1 MKKLIAAIAIL
12 LMALALNAWA
22 GTTNVTFDWDAS
34 TGATGYK
41 LYQGTTS
48 GGPYTMAKDCGATK
62 PCTITAIPDGTYF
75 WVATAYDQAGNES
88 AYSNQVTKILD
99 ATAPNAPGNFKVT
112 VTVNV
117 AVSP

>member
-1 MKKLIAAIAIL
+1 MKRLIAAVVIL
-12 LMALALNAWA
+12 TVALALNAWA
-22 GTTNVTFDWDAS
+22 GVTDVTFDWDAS
-34 TGATGYK
+34 SGAVGYK
-41 LYQGTTS
+41 LYQGTVS

-62 PCTITAIPDGTYF
+62 PCVLTAIPDGTYF

-88 AYSNQVTKILD
+88 GYSNQVTKALD
-99 ATAPNAPGNFKVT
+99 ATAPNAPGNFKIS